1 MLWKEALVDELWMNK
16 IRIKWKAQVQ
26 LLVLHTHRARYLTD
40 DTQPSYVRQPVGSAA
55 WLGLG
60 KVEEGSAFRSLGPRP
75 ACRKAR
81 TFRKIRISRILC
93 TPSEEIRQSLKGL
106 RHSSRHSSLRR
117 RVPSYAWSAV
127 HVAQMKESTRAA
139 RLNWISEMVYSAAI
153 ALCSTRL
160 SRKTSWNVN

>member
-1 MLWKEALVDELWMNK
+1 MWKEALVVELWMNK
-16 IRIKWKAQVQ
+16 IRTRWKAQVR

-93 TPSEEIRQSLKGL
+93 TPSEGIRQSLRGSSQLPSQFSPPESAFVRLVCRARRTDERIRASSPVILDLIDGL
-106 RHSSRHSSLRR
+106 QRGCRI
-117 RVPSYAWSAV
+117 V
-127 HVAQMKESTRAA
+127 
-139 RLNWISEMVYSAAI
+139 
-153 ALCSTRL
+153 
-160 SRKTSWNVN
+160 